1 MTSTEE
7 LKQPLVERLEN
18 LEVRMAYLEHM
29 LGELDSVI
37 RQTADELVNVRV
49 VVEALR
55 KQAEVESGETKH
67 LGLEAEK
74 PPHY

>member
-1 MTSTEE
+1 MSSPDE
-7 LKQPLVERLEN
+7 KPQPLPERLED
-18 LEVRMAYLEHM
+18 LEVRMAYLEHL

-37 RQTADELVNVRV
+37 RQTADELVNVRM

-55 KQAEVESGETKH
+55 KQAEVESGQTKH
-67 LGLEAEK
+67 MGLEDEK